1 MHPPGVSGE
10 RGAGSNTSR
19 ISFQQFPVSLR

>member
-10 RGAGSNTSR
+10 LGVCGNASR